1 MPPPRRPERMTN
13 EEIKA
18 RLILIVAL
26 GLTIS
31 FVVTILSLIYGLLFV
46 TQPLEQAPND
56 ASAWELLTPMVLFLT
71 GALSGVLASNGL
83 KDKPKGS
90 DNALP
95 DTSTETL

>member
-1 MPPPRRPERMTN
+1 MTN

-18 RLILIVAL
+18 RLVMIVAL

-31 FVVTILSLIYGLLFV
+31 FVVTILSLIYGLLYV
-46 TQPLEQAPND
+46 TQPLDQAPND
-56 ASAWELLTPMVLFLT
+56 AKAWELLTPMVLFLT

-90 DNALP
+90 TDA
-95 DTSTETL
+95 TSNTETETL